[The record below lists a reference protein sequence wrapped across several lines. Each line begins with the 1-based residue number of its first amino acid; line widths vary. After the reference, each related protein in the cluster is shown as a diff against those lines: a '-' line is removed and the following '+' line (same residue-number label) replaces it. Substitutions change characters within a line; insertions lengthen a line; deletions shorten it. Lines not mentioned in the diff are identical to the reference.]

1 MYFLK
6 SRIKYKVDE
15 FNKCFYL
22 SRKKD
27 FTIFRYSPLPKYDQ
41 VLQTKSNSGIN
52 TYMMQKGK
60 TSMTNE
66 EYKIFMLYFL
76 EDITIFM

>member
-1 MYFLK
+1 MNLTSAF
-6 SRIKYKVDE
+6 ICPE
-15 FNKCFYL
+15 
-22 SRKKD
+22 KKD

-60 TSMTNE
+60 TSMTMKSIK
-66 EYKIFMLYFL
+66 YLYCIFLKI
-76 EDITIFM
+76 